1 VITRLDVGP
10 DVAFHA
16 PGYVA
21 VVERSVAEDFARSP
35 LDPRWGGAGEELV
48 RHAEAAQARWQEVP
62 TEPFAPT
69 CLTLYLNGDCN
80 LRCTYCFS
88 EPARHGGARLTGEAV
103 TAAARL
109 VAANCAA
116 RGVPVTVALHGGGE
130 PTLHAELVE
139 DLLGRVEVAAAE
151 RDLPAFRYVATNGV
165 MSTARAAWLAGRV
178 DLVGLSCDGPPDLH
192 DAQRPTWAGR
202 PTSRTVERTAR
213 VLREAGTPFHV
224 RVTVTAETCDRQEE
238 IAEYLCGLGAA
249 EIHAEPVYRLGRAAA
264 GAARTAASPPFDPA
278 AFVDH
283 FLAAQEV
290 ARSHG
295 VAYLTSGSRIGE
307 VHGPYCHLLRQVLQ
321 LVPGDVATSCFAV
334 SDAAAAR
341 ATGTVIG
348 RWDGESFAVDG
359 AVVRRQQERLAVWP
373 AACESCAARLHC
385 AGTCPEGCV
394 LAGRTPPDS
403 LRCEVN
409 RLLAEAQIRAAAQ
422 RLRRESTA
430 AVTAGAPGRCPT
442 ALERTGRP

>member
-1 VITRLDVGP
+1 VINRLDVGP

-21 VVERSVAEDFARSP
+21 VVERGVAEEFARNP
-35 LDPRWGGAGEELV
+35 LDPRWGGIGEDLV
-48 RHAEAAQARWQEVP
+48 HHAEEAEERWRELH
-62 TEPFAPT
+62 TLPFAPT

-88 EPARHGGARLTGEAV
+88 EPARHGGARLAGEAV

-116 RGVPVTVALHGGGE
+116 REEPVTVALHGGGE
-130 PTLHAELVE
+130 PTLDADLLE

-165 MSTARAAWLAGRV
+165 MSEARAAWLARRV

-192 DAQRPTWAGR
+192 DAQRPTWAGH
-202 PTSRTVERTAR
+202 PTSSAVERTAR

-224 RVTVTAETCDRQEE
+224 RVTVTAESCARQAE
-238 IAEYLCGLGAA
+238 IAEHLCGLGAA
-249 EIHAEPVYRLGRAAA
+249 EIHAEPVYRVGRAAA
-264 GAARTAASPPFDPA
+264 GAADAPPFDPA

-283 FLAAQEV
+283 FLAAQE
-290 ARSHG
+290 AAHRHG
-295 VAYLTSGSRIGE
+295 VAYLTSGSRIDE
-307 VHGPYCHLLRQVLQ
+307 VHGSHCHVLRQVLQ

-341 ATGTVIG
+341 RTGTLIG
-348 RWDGESFAVDG
+348 GWDGESFTVDD
-359 AVVRRQQERLAVWP
+359 AAVRRQQERLAVWP
-373 AACESCAARLHC
+373 AACESCVARLHC

-403 LRCEVN
+403 VRCEVN
-409 RLLAEAQIRAAAQ
+409 RLLAVAQIRAAAQ
-422 RLRRESTA
+422 RLRRGSTA
-430 AVTAGAPGRCPT
+430 AVTGGAPGRCLT
-442 ALERTGRP
+442 AVERTGRP